1 MKRFADDSKMPRLV
15 RPPKIAVVM
24 PALNEEDVIANAVEA
39 IPHEIVSEII
49 VVDNGSTDR
58 TAERAAAAGAQV
70 VVEPH
75 RGYGRACL
83 AGTRSVSSDCDII
96 VLMDA
101 DLSDDPSEISM
112 LIRPI
117 VEEDFELVLGSR
129 LLGKREKGSL
139 TPVQVFGSFVASLMI
154 RAIFGVRYTDMG
166 PFRAIKRTT
175 LESLEMREATYGWSI
190 EMQTKAAARK
200 LRMKE
205 VPVSWRNRAG
215 GESKVA
221 GTINGS
227 IRAGFRIV
235 MTILRTAISEAKG

>member
-1 MKRFADDSKMPRLV
+1 
-15 RPPKIAVVM
+15 
-24 PALNEEDVIANAVEA
+24 
-39 IPHEIVSEII
+39 
-49 VVDNGSTDR
+49 
-58 TAERAAAAGAQV
+58 
-70 VVEPH
+70 
-75 RGYGRACL
+75 
-83 AGTRSVSSDCDII
+83 
-96 VLMDA
+96 
-101 DLSDDPSEISM
+101 
-112 LIRPI
+112 
-117 VEEDFELVLGSR
+117 
-129 LLGKREKGSL
+129 
-139 TPVQVFGSFVASLMI
+139 MI

-200 LRMKE
+200 LRIKE

-227 IRAGFRIV
+227 IKAGFRIV